1 MDPSMQAPAIP
12 VRILIVEDSPTQ
24 AQRLQHILEQQG
36 YEVGIA
42 GNGRLALDMTAQF
55 RPALIISDVIMPEMD
70 GYELS
75 RRIKADTDLR
85 EIPVI
90 LVTTMSDPQDVI
102 HGLECGADNFVLK
115 PYDENYLL
123 GRVRY
128 VLLNREM
135 RQADETGMGV
145 EIYFNGERH
154 FITADRLQILNL
166 LLSTYDAAIQR
177 NKELNQSQ
185 EALQQSSS
193 EVLSANRFLD
203 SLIENIPNM
212 IFIKNAA
219 DLRFVRLNRA
229 GEALLGCARDEVLGK
244 NDYDLFPRE
253 EADAFTSKDRET
265 LARGTIEDIP
275 EEPVHTH
282 DKGIRILHTKKVPLF
297 DEHGQLSHL
306 LGISEDVTEQREMV
320 NEIKRL
326 NTELAQRAEHLEASN
341 KELIQ
346 AKATAEQANQTKS
359 AFLSSMSHELRT
371 PLNAI
376 LGFGQILASESM
388 PSTPEQKK
396 EFVNHILTAGRH
408 LLVLINEVLDLAK
421 VESGTL
427 TLSPEP
433 VTLAEVLL
441 ECQEMIEPLAKDRNI
456 RMMFPQDER
465 SYVLADRTRLKQTLL
480 NLLSN
485 AIKYNRV
492 GGSVVVACT
501 TDTAGH
507 VRISIQDTGVGLS
520 AEKLGQLFQP
530 FNRLGQEGGV
540 EEGTGIG
547 LVVTKRLIELMGGT
561 IGVSSTV
568 GIGSVFWIELQATDA
583 IVPATGN
590 GTIEALP
597 PVEAEQTDQVKQTD
611 ASLHTLLYVEDN
623 PANLEL
629 VEQLI
634 SFRPDLRLLTAAEGQ
649 LGIELARA
657 HQPDVILMDI
667 NLPDISGNEALI
679 ILRNDPKTAHI
690 PVIALTANA
699 MPRAV
704 SESMAYGFFRY
715 IVKPINIDDF
725 FEILDGALEFSK
737 HKRSQSKEN
746 EKS

>member
-1 MDPSMQAPAIP
+1 MKLPVLRTLRLKLLAVVLPTTFVALLVALGGIIAYNLNSYHQSLITDMTTQAELLGHMTAPALSFDDKHLATENLSLFQIRP
-12 VRILIVEDSPTQ
+12 NVHAAAIYDARGRMFATYIAKDETQPLPKISEADIVRIEGWNLILFKRIVKDGEILGAVYLRSDHEIISR
-24 AQRLQHILEQQG
+24 ALSYLGIAAVVMAVAMFIAFLMSMRLQKVVTAPILAISRIAREVVEQRD
-36 YEVGIA
+36 YSRRAEKMSDDEVGMLVESFNDMLAEIERRTQELESSNQEIA
-42 GNGRLALDMTAQF
+42 REMSERNLAQQEIMRLNAELETRVHERTAQ
-55 RPALIISDVIMPEMD
+55 
-70 GYELS
+70 
-75 RRIKADTDLR
+75 
-85 EIPVI
+85 
-90 LVTTMSDPQDVI
+90 
-102 HGLECGADNFVLK
+102 
-115 PYDENYLL
+115 
-123 GRVRY
+123 
-128 VLLNREM
+128 
-135 RQADETGMGV
+135 
-145 EIYFNGERH
+145 
-154 FITADRLQILNL
+154 
-166 LLSTYDAAIQR
+166 
-177 NKELNQSQ
+177 
-185 EALQQSSS
+185 
-193 EVLSANRFLD
+193 
-203 SLIENIPNM
+203 
-212 IFIKNAA
+212 
-219 DLRFVRLNRA
+219 
-229 GEALLGCARDEVLGK
+229 
-244 NDYDLFPRE
+244 
-253 EADAFTSKDRET
+253 
-265 LARGTIEDIP
+265 
-275 EEPVHTH
+275 
-282 DKGIRILHTKKVPLF
+282 
-297 DEHGQLSHL
+297 
-306 LGISEDVTEQREMV
+306 
-320 NEIKRL
+320 
-326 NTELAQRAEHLEASN
+326 LEATN
-341 KELIQ
+341 GELIQ
-346 AKATAEQANQTKS
+346 AKAAADAANQTKS

-396 EFVNHILTAGRH
+396 EFVNHILKAGRH

-427 TLSPEP
+427 SLSPEP
-433 VTLAEVLL
+433 VALAEVLL

-465 SYVLADRTRLKQTLL
+465 SCVLADRTRLKQTLL

-501 TDTAGH
+501 TDTAEH